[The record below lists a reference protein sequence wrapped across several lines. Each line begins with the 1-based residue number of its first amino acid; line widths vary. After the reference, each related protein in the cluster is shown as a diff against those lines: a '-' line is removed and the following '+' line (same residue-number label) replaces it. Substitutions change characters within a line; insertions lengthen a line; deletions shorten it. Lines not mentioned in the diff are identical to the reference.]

1 MSQSSAAD
9 RPVNHL
15 LRALTADDFALL
27 EAHLEPVALTLR
39 QTIEEPHKP
48 VRHVYFVEDG
58 LMSVVAS
65 AGGEDK
71 IEVGLIGWEGMSGI
85 PVIMG
90 DDRSPYHT
98 FIQIAGRAQRMKAD
112 AFHGAIEKSVSLQR
126 FLLHFAQAFMSQTA
140 QTALAHGRATIE
152 ARLAHWLLMAH
163 DRSRNDEIHLTH
175 EFLALMLGVNRPGV
189 TIALN
194 AMADRGLTSP
204 TRAVISVLD
213 RKGLEKIAG
222 GLYGVP
228 EAEYARLT
236 GWRPNRR

>member
-9 RPVNHL
+9 RPANHL

-27 EAHLEPVALTLR
+27 KDHLEPVPLTLR

-48 VRHVYFVEDG
+48 IQHVYFVEDG

-85 PVIMG
+85 PLIMG

-112 AFHGAIEKSVSLQR
+112 AFQRAIEKKPVAAALFAAFRASV
-126 FLLHFAQAFMSQTA
+126 HVPD
-140 QTALAHGRATIE
+140 RA
-152 ARLAHWLLMAH
+152 
-163 DRSRNDEIHLTH
+163 
-175 EFLALMLGVNRPGV
+175 NRPG
-189 TIALN
+189 AWPRH
-194 AMADRGLTSP
+194 D
-204 TRAVISVLD
+204 
-213 RKGLEKIAG
+213 
-222 GLYGVP
+222 
-228 EAEYARLT
+228 
-236 GWRPNRR
+236 